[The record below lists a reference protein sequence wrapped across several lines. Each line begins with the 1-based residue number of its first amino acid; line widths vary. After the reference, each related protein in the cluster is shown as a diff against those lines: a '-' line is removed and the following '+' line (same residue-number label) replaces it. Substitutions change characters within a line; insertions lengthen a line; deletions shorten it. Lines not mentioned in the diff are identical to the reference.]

1 MTTLTLALAQINT
14 RLGDVPAN
22 LEKHLALAADAR
34 ARGADLIVFP
44 ELSLTGYMLQDLA
57 PTVAM
62 RPAADPPVWR
72 RLLEASRELDIVA
85 GFVEDDEAHRLYI
98 SSAYLSQGE
107 VVHIHRKIYLPTYG
121 LFQDGR
127 FFGVGSAAR
136 GFTTRFGRMGLLI
149 CEDFWHVSP
158 PYVLW
163 LDGAEML
170 LCVSASP
177 GRGLAAETG
186 LESARW
192 VEDISHAYAQLFSI
206 FVAQTN
212 RVGLE
217 DGLTFWGAASVFAPD
232 GRRLAQGPFFE
243 EAVTLA
249 EIDLAEVARLRSRL
263 PLLRDER
270 PDLIVRELDRL
281 QQSGPSAGSHPVRAT
296 HRPGVL
302 PGGHDPA

>member
-1 MTTLTLALAQINT
+1 MTKLTLALAQINT
-14 RLGDVPAN
+14 RLGDVGAN
-22 LEKHLALAADAR
+22 LEKHVALAADAR
-34 ARGADLIVFP
+34 GRGADLILFP

-57 PTVAM
+57 PSVAL
-62 RPAADPPVWR
+62 RPTPDQPTLR
-72 RLLEASRELDIVA
+72 RLLEASRGLDMVV
-85 GFVEDDEAHRLYI
+85 GFVEEDEAHRLYI
-98 SSAYLSQGE
+98 SSAYLSLGE
-107 VVHIHRKIYLPTYG
+107 IVHIHRKLYLPTYG

-127 FFGVGSAAR
+127 FFGLGSSAR
-136 GFTTRFGRMGLLI
+136 AFPTRFGRMGLLI

-177 GRGLAAETG
+177 GRGLQNETG

-192 VEDISHAYAQLFSI
+192 VETTSLAYAQLFSI

-217 DGLTFWGAASVFAPD
+217 DGLTFWGGASVHAPD
-232 GRRLAQGPFFE
+232 GRRLAQGPYFE
-243 EAVTLA
+243 EALTLA
-249 EIDLAEVARLRSRL
+249 EVDLAEVGRLRSRL

-270 PDLIVRELDRL
+270 PDLLVRELDRL
-281 QQSGPSAGSHPVRAT
+281 QRSSPP
-296 HRPGVL
+296 
-302 PGGHDPA
+302 

>member
-1 MTTLTLALAQINT
+1 MSTFIAALAQINT

-22 LEKHLALAADAR
+22 LDKHLAFAADAR

-57 PTVAM
+57 PSVAL
-62 RPAADPPVWR
+62 RPTPQDDTLR
-72 RLLEASRELDIVA
+72 RLLEASRALDLVA
-85 GFVEDDEAHRLYI
+85 GFVERDEAHRLYI
-98 SSAYLSQGE
+98 SSAYLSKGNI
-107 VVHIHRKIYLPTYG
+107 VHIHRKLYLPTYG

-127 FFGVGSAAR
+127 FFGVGASARA
-136 GFTTRFGRMGLLI
+136 FPTRFGRMGLLI

-163 LDGAEML
+163 LDGAEIL

-177 GRGLAAETG
+177 SRGMQGEAG

-192 VEDISHAYAQLFSI
+192 VEAVSQAYARLFSV

-217 DGLTFWGAASVFAPD
+217 DGLTFWGGASVHAPD
-232 GRRLAQGPFFE
+232 GRCLAQAAYFE
-243 EAVTLA
+243 ESLTLT
-249 EIDLAEVARLRSRL
+249 EIDLSEVSRLRGRL

-270 PDLIVRELDRL
+270 PDLLVRELDRL
-281 QQSGPSAGSHPVRAT
+281 QRAGPA
-296 HRPGVL
+296 
-302 PGGHDPA
+302 